1 MNRTGKA
8 NKQKLS
14 KYFSDGIH
22 GKWTFQDGEYCLLKH
37 DKIEMKR
44 HVIVESDASP
54 YDGNWTYW
62 SNRKINYPETLTRVT
77 ELFKKEKVYVN
88 SEK

>member
-1 MNRTGKA
+1 MR
-8 NKQKLS
+8 S
-14 KYFSDGIH
+14 H
-22 GKWTFQDGEYCLLKH
+22 GVVLKFFEDEIFFLIIISSLFLLKH

>member
-1 MNRTGKA
+1 
-8 NKQKLS
+8 
-14 KYFSDGIH
+14 
-22 GKWTFQDGEYCLLKH
+22 
-37 DKIEMKR
+37 MKR